1 MITKT
6 ELDKLVEKYE
16 NKTFIESDPIQIPH
30 RYKDKEDIEI
40 VAFISALF
48 AYGSRKVFIPK
59 LDELFSKM
67 GKKPLEYIKNGE
79 FSNLINF
86 NYRFAKE
93 NDVIEILKILS
104 KLYNSNE
111 TIQTLFRYG
120 YEQKSDIK
128 GMLQVVTDYFYLNST
143 DNVGE
148 GFYFMLANPK
158 NNGAMKRLNMFLRWL
173 VRKPP
178 VDFGLWDFIPTSELL
193 IPLDTHVAKISR
205 EMNLLTRK
213 SNDFK
218 AVLELTDKLKQFDA
232 NDPTKYDF
240 AIYAKGINE

>member
-111 TIQTLFRYG
+111 TIQTLFKYG
-120 YEQKSDIK
+120 YEQKADIK

>member
-48 AYGSRKVFIPK
+48 AYGSRKIFIPK

-111 TIQTLFRYG
+111 TIRTLFRYG

>member
-111 TIQTLFRYG
+111 TIRTLFRYG
-120 YEQKSDIK
+120 YEQKSNIK

>member
-143 DNVGE
+143 DNIGE

>member
-193 IPLDTHVAKISR
+193 IPLDTQVAKISR

>member
-6 ELDKLVEKYE
+6 ELNKLVEKYE

-30 RYKDKEDIEI
+30 RYKDKKDIEI

-67 GKKPLEYIKNGE
+67 GEKPLEYIKNGE

>member
-111 TIQTLFRYG
+111 TLQTLFRYG

-178 VDFGLWDFIPTSELL
+178 VDFGLWDFITTSELL

>member
-30 RYKDKEDIEI
+30 RYKDTEDIEI

-111 TIQTLFRYG
+111 TIRTLFRYG

-178 VDFGLWDFIPTSELL
+178 VDFGLWDFISTSELL

>member
-111 TIQTLFRYG
+111 TLQTLFRYG

-178 VDFGLWDFIPTSELL
+178 VDFGLWNFIPTSELL